1 MPKIFDAYE
10 QEFIQCT
17 NTAAQNIEKIPDL
30 LPGHERDSLCS
41 ATSKSI
47 EAAEDI
53 VKQMELEARSL
64 EAGDEKQEAV
74 AQTKDY
80 KTSIGKLKESFKAAK
95 LSNRAE
101 EKARAEL
108 FQQTDQAQLGE
119 AENQRARL
127 IASTKRL
134 QKGTDK
140 LKAACQIAGVPL
152 ATTAHAPRPGCV
164 CAPAFRADANVLT
177 RRGSRDG
184 AGGRGHPHQPR
195 GAEDHHRASARK
207 ANPITTAPPRPT
219 SPPCPLSPPG
229 AAPRTLRARA
239 RQVSRRQHAPR
250 SLATP
255 AGGHVATSQS
265 QQGAPR

>member
-152 ATTAHAPRPGCV
+152 ATTAHALAPTAFARPR
-164 CAPAFRADANVLT
+164 AALT
-177 RRGSRDG
+177 RTCSLGAAVETEQVGADILTNLEEQKTTIERARGRQTRS
-184 AGGRGHPHQPR
+184 P
-195 GAEDHHRASARK
+195 
-207 ANPITTAPPRPT
+207 PPRPA
-219 SPPCPLSPPG
+219 PPHP
-229 AAPRTLRARA
+229 
-239 RQVSRRQHAPR
+239 HAP
-250 SLATP
+250 
-255 AGGHVATSQS
+255 
-265 QQGAPR
+265 